1 MSIAQDAYT
10 ITYSNS
16 LFYVFDSAG
25 NPLITNPRNLL
36 TKLVINDH
44 QSYYYTYQVGNNYYN
59 PKTPMGKKF
68 LPHSDYTNK
77 TEQKVISQF
86 GNEYRVVEKL
96 IIPNWQLSEEKQSI
110 AGFNCNKAI
119 LKTDKDSL
127 IAWYTEK
134 LPSIFGPYLYR
145 GLPGT
150 ILETTLF
157 RSDNI
162 YRITAILVEEKTNPI
177 VIPKKGKL
185 ITWEEWQKM
194 MQVRRSIR

>member
-36 TKLVINDH
+36 TKLVINAH
-44 QSYYYTYQVGNNYYN
+44 QSYYYTYQAGTNNYKPKN
-59 PKTPMGKKF
+59 PLGKEF
-68 LPHSDYTNK
+68 LPHTNYTNK
-77 TEQKVISQF
+77 TEKIVISKF

-96 IIPNWQLSEEKQSI
+96 VIPDWQLSEEMQSI
-110 AGFNCNKAI
+110 AGYNCNKAL
-119 LKTDKDSL
+119 LKTGNDSL

-134 LPSIFGPYLYR
+134 LPSIFGPYQYR

-162 YRITAILVEEKTNPI
+162 YRITAIRVEEKTNPI

-185 ITWEEWQKM
+185 ITWQEWQKM
-194 MQVRRSIR
+194 MEVRRSIR